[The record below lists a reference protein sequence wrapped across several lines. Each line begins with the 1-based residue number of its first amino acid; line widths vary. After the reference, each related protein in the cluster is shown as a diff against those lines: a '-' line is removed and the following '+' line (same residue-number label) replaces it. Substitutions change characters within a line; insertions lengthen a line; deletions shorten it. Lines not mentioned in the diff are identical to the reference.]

1 LPRWEHAPLV
11 GIKCAIPKPAATIP
25 AATALRLLLISA
37 EIEKL
42 R

>member
-1 LPRWEHAPLV
+1 MERPKRIVA
-11 GIKCAIPKPAATIP
+11 KPAAAKP
-25 AATALRLLLISA
+25 AAALRLLLISA